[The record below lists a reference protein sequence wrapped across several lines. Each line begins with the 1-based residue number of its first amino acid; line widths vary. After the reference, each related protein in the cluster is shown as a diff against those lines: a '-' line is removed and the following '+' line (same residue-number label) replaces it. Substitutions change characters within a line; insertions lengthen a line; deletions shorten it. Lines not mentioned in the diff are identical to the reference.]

1 MSRNTQFLTIL
12 AQDPSVRSNG
22 ELVLAKVEVAQERLG
37 SGPKGYRV
45 KVVDFDA
52 TANVLYKP
60 LKYAYGK
67 DGVVID
73 LFVLPDVSLSP
84 HERLEFETKLLSNPN
99 FHAQHTY
106 AIVMR
111 VLARFEFALGRRV
124 KWGFNG
130 HQLHI
135 APHAFCEANAFYS
148 KEDHALFFG
157 YFWNN
162 KNEPV
167 FTCLSHDI
175 VAHEATHALLDG
187 LRNRYSDPSGPDQ
200 AAFHEGFSDVIA
212 ILSMFSL
219 KPVVELALIKELSNI
234 QKNGEIRLI
243 SGERLTSEA
252 IADSILFGIGKEFG
266 QQLDGIRANA
276 LRRSVSL
283 KVNKQ
288 GLKNLT
294 NLEEHDRGEI
304 FASAFLKS
312 FLEIWVKRIAQLGT
326 FGKNK
331 YNLDMVIEEGVKVAE
346 QLMTMAIRAI
356 DYCPPVDIEFS
367 HYLAALLTVDGEV
380 APDDS
385 RYGYRATLLQCFSDH
400 GIESPAGRVD
410 KSGSWMPFVPAE
422 ALVYYK
428 TNFESMLRD
437 QEEVFR
443 FVWENRDALN
453 LDDRGYL
460 MVTSVRPSSRQGPDG
475 FILKETICEYVQMID
490 IFGAEVESVLKF
502 KRPEGMSSKD
512 RYRAYGGGV
521 LVFDQYGQIKFHIE
535 QRLDNI
541 KAQSSRLNFLLE
553 NGYLNQTTDDRN
565 QFAMMHRKRAQNKEG
580 A

>member
-22 ELVLAKVEVAQERLG
+22 ELVLAKVEVAQEKLG
-37 SGPKGYRV
+37 SGPMGYRV

-67 DGVVID
+67 DGIVTD
-73 LFVLPDVSLSP
+73 PFALPEESLSP
-84 HERLEFETKLLSNPN
+84 QGRQKFEAKLLSNPN

-111 VLARFEFALGRRV
+111 VLARFEFALGRRI

-157 YFWNN
+157 YFWNQDN
-162 KNEPV
+162 VPV

-175 VAHEATHALLDG
+175 VAHETTHALLDG

-200 AAFHEGFSDVIA
+200 AAFHEGFSDVVA

-219 KPVVELALIKELSNI
+219 QSVVEIALMKETSI
-234 QKNGEIRLI
+234 IEKNGEIRLI
-243 SGERLTSEA
+243 SGECLTSGK

-266 QQLDGIRANA
+266 QQLDGVRSNA
-276 LRRSVSL
+276 LRRSVKLIVSKEQL
-283 KVNKQ
+283 NSKANM
-288 GLKNLT
+288 
-294 NLEEHDRGEI
+294 EEHERGEI
-304 FASAFLKS
+304 FASALLKS
-312 FLEIWVKRIAQLGT
+312 FLEIWVKRIAKLGT
-326 FGKNK
+326 FGENK
-331 YNLDMVIEEGVKVAE
+331 YNLDMVVEEGVKVAE

-356 DYCPPVDIEFS
+356 DYCPPVDIEYS

-385 RYGYRATLLQCFSDH
+385 RYGYRATLLKCFADH
-400 GIESPAGRVD
+400 GIQPPEGRVD
-410 KSGSWMPFVPAE
+410 ESGSWMPFVPAE
-422 ALVYYK
+422 PLAYYK

-475 FILKETICEYVQMID
+475 FILKETICEYVQMVD

-502 KRPEGMSSKD
+502 ERPEGMSSKD

-535 QRLDNI
+535 QRLDN
-541 KAQSSRLNFLLE
+541 KVAQSARLNFLLD
-553 NGYLNQTTDDRN
+553 NGYLDQVVDDRN
-565 QFAMMHRKRAQNKEG
+565 QFAMMHRMRAQIKED